1 MLTKEEILSC
11 PFCNGEPI
19 LIERGNSF
27 TKKRSAEI
35 ECTNCHVKIIVGAI
49 HHSLDWCKEKVIEK
63 WNKREYANQ
72 DKWINVKDELPPIDE
87 ADNWNKSH
95 EVSITVFTYSDFGMR
110 KGTYYRLSECWTVE
124 NVTGEIKVT
133 HWMPLP
139 QKPKQ

>member
-1 MLTKEEILSC
+1 MLTKEEILEK
-11 PFCNGEPI
+11 NGFDFEAFKLDNEYSAKSI
-19 LIERGNSF
+19 LTSME
-27 TKKRSAEI
+27 
-35 ECTNCHVKIIVGAI
+35 
-49 HHSLDWCKEKVIEK
+49 
-63 WNKREYANQ
+63 EYASQ
-72 DKWINVKDELPPIDE
+72 DKWIRCTDELPPIDE
-87 ADNWNKSH
+87 ADNWNKVH

>member
-1 MLTKEEILSC
+1 MLTKEEILEK
-11 PFCNGEPI
+11 NGFDFEAFKLDNEYSAKSI
-19 LIERGNSF
+19 LTSM
-27 TKKRSAEI
+27 
-35 ECTNCHVKIIVGAI
+35 
-49 HHSLDWCKEKVIEK
+49 D
-63 WNKREYANQ
+63 EYANQ
-72 DKWINVKDELPPIDE
+72 DKWINAKDELPPIDE

-139 QKPKQ
+139 QKPK